1 MYLFIDTNKKEKIRL
16 ILKNEA
22 SNFRIDKEYLIDNK
36 KSENI
41 LFYISDFLSKNNIIH
56 KDIKG
61 IIVVNGPGINLNF
74 KVGLVI
80 TNTIGYLL
88 NIPVVGVSEEEFENY
103 EEFIEIGLYKIKKEE
118 EYKPVKPIYKYKN
131 W

>member
-1 MYLFIDTNKKEKIRL
+1 MYLFINTNKKEQIRL
-16 ILKNEA
+16 ILKDKD

-41 LFYISDFLSKNNIIH
+41 LLYISDFLSKNNIIH
-56 KDIKG
+56 KDIEG

-88 NIPVVGVSEEEFENY
+88 NIPIVGVSDEEFKNY
-103 EEFIEIGLYKIKKEE
+103 EEFIEIGLYKIKKEK
-118 EYKPVKPIYKYKN
+118 EYKPVEPIYKYKN